1 MNNSRNK
8 RMIALGAAAF
18 LLTAGAAA
26 DRAMAY
32 FTTYVEASGGQELHL
47 GFTTTIPSEE
57 VSDWTKN
64 ITVSNTGEQSCYAR
78 VKVLAGS
85 SYALNFTDHSGG
97 NWSAGADGYY
107 YWHEILPPG
116 GSTGSI
122 LAKIENLGEQDEFNV
137 IVIQECTP
145 VPYQEDGTP
154 VSWDQVDWSRK
165 ADIVKREDTQT
176 VTGGEDKS

>member
-1 MNNSRNK
+1 M
-8 RMIALGAAAF
+8 
-18 LLTAGAAA
+18 
-26 DRAMAY
+26 
-32 FTTYVEASGGQELHL
+32 
-47 GFTTTIPSEE
+47 
-57 VSDWTKN
+57 
-64 ITVSNTGEQSCYAR
+64 
-78 VKVLAGS
+78 
-85 SYALNFTDHSGG
+85 
-97 NWSAGADGYY
+97 
-107 YWHEILPPG
+107 ILPPG

>member
-26 DRAMAY
+26 DRAMA
-32 FTTYVEASGGQELHL
+32 SGGQELHL

-64 ITVSNTGEQSCYAR
+64 ITLSNTGEQSCYAR

-107 YWHEILPPG
+107 YWHDTAAGRQHRIDPG
-116 GSTGSI
+116 
-122 LAKIENLGEQDEFNV
+122 
-137 IVIQECTP
+137 
-145 VPYQEDGTP
+145 
-154 VSWDQVDWSRK
+154 
-165 ADIVKREDTQT
+165 
-176 VTGGEDKS
+176 

>member
-8 RMIALGAAAF
+8 RMIALGATAF

-64 ITVSNTGEQSCYAR
+64 ITLSNTGEQSCYAR

-122 LAKIENLGEQDEFNV
+122 LAKIENLVNKMSLMLLSYRNAHRCP
-137 IVIQECTP
+137 I
-145 VPYQEDGTP
+145 
-154 VSWDQVDWSRK
+154 RK
-165 ADIVKREDTQT
+165 MERRYPGIRWIGPGKQI
-176 VTGGEDKS
+176 S